1 MERKIDELGRLVIPM
16 EFRRALGW
24 TTGTRL
30 RQQTCSKK
38 NYFCEIIPSQYT
50 VCAKNTQFIR

>member
-1 MERKIDELGRLVIPM
+1 MLYAQKKS
-16 EFRRALGW
+16 
-24 TTGTRL
+24 TTATNSHA
-30 RQQTCSKK
+30 QKK